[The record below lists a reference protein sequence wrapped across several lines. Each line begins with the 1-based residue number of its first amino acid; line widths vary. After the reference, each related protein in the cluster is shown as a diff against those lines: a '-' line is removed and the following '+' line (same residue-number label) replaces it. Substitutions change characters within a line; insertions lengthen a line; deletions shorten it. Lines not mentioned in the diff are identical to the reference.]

1 MFLKASTQSL
11 SKQSKMNKVNTLNL
25 LGLAQ
30 RAGKVVSGETFVLEK
45 IKSKEA
51 KLVFVASDASLNTSG
66 RIKDKA
72 WFYEIEVIDIFTSE
86 ELSNSIG
93 KTSRKTIAVLDKGFA
108 EKMKT

>member
-1 MFLKASTQSL
+1 MNKASI
-11 SKQSKMNKVNTLNL
+11 LNL

-30 RAGKVVSGETFVLEK
+30 RARKIVSGETFVLEK

-51 KLVFVASDASLNTSG
+51 KLVFVASDASLNTSR

-72 WFYEIEVIDIFTSE
+72 WFYEIDVIDSFTSE

-93 KTSRKTIAVLDKGFA
+93 KALRKTIAVLDKGFA